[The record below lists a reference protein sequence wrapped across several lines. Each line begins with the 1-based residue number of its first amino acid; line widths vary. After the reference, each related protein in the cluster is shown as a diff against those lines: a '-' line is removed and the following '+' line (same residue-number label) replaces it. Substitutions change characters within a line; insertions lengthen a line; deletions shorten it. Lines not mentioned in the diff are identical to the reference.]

1 MLVDLFAHYATVVR
15 EAIAALS
22 QAGALPG
29 DLDCARVVVEA
40 PREAAHG
47 HLATNAA
54 LVLAKPAAMKPRAIA
69 ELLAEKLRHADGVEK
84 VDIAGPGFINITLAP
99 RIWHRVLK
107 AVLTLGPAYGAVDIG
122 HGEAVNVEYVS
133 ANPTGPLHVGHC
145 RGAVVGDVLAAML
158 ARAGYKV
165 CREYYIND
173 AGGQIEVL
181 ARSVYLRYAQALGEA
196 IGDIPDGLYPGD
208 YLKSVGEQ
216 LADTHGDTLRNTPE
230 KTWMP
235 IVSKTAIE
243 AMMKMIRADLKSLN
257 IVHDVYFSE
266 STLTDASAGKNRI
279 DVAIATLTDMGLI
292 YQGRLAPPKGRVPDD
307 WEDREQ
313 TLFRSTRFGDDV
325 DRALLKA
332 DGGYT
337 YFASDIAYH
346 FDKLQ
351 RGFAQQIDVWG
362 ADHGGYVKRMCAAV
376 TVISGGR
383 AALDVKICQLV
394 RLLRGGEPVKM
405 SKRAGTFVTL
415 DDVVGEVGA
424 DPVRFMMVYRKN
436 DAPLEFDFVKVTE
449 QSRDN
454 PVFYVQ
460 YAHARIC
467 SVFRK
472 AAETMAGAGL
482 DMPGLQTCDLSGL
495 TDAGEIQLLARLGQY
510 PAMFEGAVRA
520 HEPHR
525 IAFYLYD
532 LASDFHGL
540 WNRGTDLPQLRFI
553 QPCDDDTS
561 RARLALIRGVAYVL
575 ESGLKM
581 LGVSAPQKMK

>member
-1 MLVDLFAHYATVVR
+1 MLVDLFAHYTTVVR
-15 EAIAALS
+15 DAIAALS
-22 QAGALPG
+22 EAGALPG
-29 DLDCARVVVEA
+29 DLDCSRVVVEA

-69 ELLAEKLRHADGVEK
+69 GLLAEKLRAADGVEK
-84 VDIAGPGFINITLAP
+84 VDIAGPGFINITLEP

-181 ARSVYLRYAQALGEA
+181 ARSVFLRYAQALGED

-208 YLKSVGEQ
+208 YLKSVGEK
-216 LADTHGDTLRNTPE
+216 LAKTHGNSLRNTPE
-230 KTWMP
+230 ETWLP
-235 IVSKTAIE
+235 IISKTAIE
-243 AMMKMIRADLKSLN
+243 AMMTMIRADLKSLN

-266 STLTDASAGKNRI
+266 STLTDQSEGKNRI
-279 DVAIATLTDMGLI
+279 DQAIATLTDMGLI
-292 YQGRLAPPKGRVPDD
+292 YQGRLPPPKGRAPDD

-325 DRALLKA
+325 DRALLKS

-346 FDKLQ
+346 YDKLQ

-362 ADHGGYVKRMCAAV
+362 ADHGGYVKRMRAAV
-376 TVISGGR
+376 TAISGGA

-405 SKRAGTFVTL
+405 SKRAGTFTAL
-415 DDVVGEVGA
+415 ADVVGEVGA

-482 DMPGLQTCDLSGL
+482 EMPGLQTCDLSGL

-575 ESGLKM
+575 ESGLKL
-581 LGVSAPQKMK
+581 LGVSAPEEMK